1 MGVEG
6 TLASDRRREDLDAA
20 YQRHFADL
28 ARLCR
33 ALGAGHDSEDL
44 AQEVM
49 MFARA
54 HVQDVRDPA
63 KLEGWLRAITVRK
76 TYRLKSRRPPAQLS
90 SEEMV
95 APVDTEL
102 PIDLA
107 AAIAPRLPSRERT
120 VLTLVHGL
128 GYSQADAAEALG
140 IRRGTVAATL
150 SHARAKLATWL
161 IEYER
166 GR

>member
-6 TLASDRRREDLDAA
+6 TLASDRRQEDLDAA

-63 KLEGWLRAITVRK
+63 KLEGWLRAIAVRK
-76 TYRLKSRRPPAQLS
+76 TYRLKSRRPFAQLS
-90 SEEMV
+90 SGEMV
-95 APVDTEL
+95 APVDTDL

-107 AAIAPRLPSRERT
+107 AGIARLPARERA

-161 IEYER
+161 IEYEW

>member
-6 TLASDRRREDLDAA
+6 ALASSGRQEDLDAG
-20 YQRHFADL
+20 YERHFADL

-63 KLEGWLRAITVRK
+63 KLDGWLRAIAVRK
-76 TYRLKSRRPPAQLS
+76 TYRLKARRRTAPLGG
-90 SEEMV
+90 EEMI
-95 APVDTEL
+95 APVDTDL

-107 AAIAPRLPSRERT
+107 AAIARLPARERA

-128 GYSQADAAEALG
+128 GYSQADTAEALG

-150 SHARAKLATWL
+150 SHARARLATWL
-161 IEYER
+161 IDYDR

>member
-1 MGVEG
+1 VEG
-6 TLASDRRREDLDAA
+6 ELASGGQPEELDAA
-20 YQRHFADL
+20 YERHFADL

-33 ALGAGHDSEDL
+33 ALGAGPDSEDL

-49 MFARA
+49 IFARA
-54 HVQDVRDPA
+54 HVGDVRDPA
-63 KLEGWLRAITVRK
+63 KLEGWLRAIAVRK
-76 TYRLKSRRPPAQLS
+76 TYRLKSRRTSAQLGG
-90 SEEMV
+90 EEMI
-95 APVDTEL
+95 APLDTDL

-107 AAIAPRLPSRERT
+107 AALARLPARERA

-161 IEYER
+161 IDYER

>member
-1 MGVEG
+1 VEG
-6 TLASDRRREDLDAA
+6 TLASDQRREDLDAA

-63 KLEGWLRAITVRK
+63 KLEGWLRAIAV
-76 TYRLKSRRPPAQLS
+76 LKSRRPFAQLS

-95 APVDTEL
+95 APVDTDL

-107 AAIAPRLPSRERT
+107 AGIARLPSRERA

-161 IEYER
+161 IEYGR

>member
-1 MGVEG
+1 M
-6 TLASDRRREDLDAA
+6 ASDRRREDLDAA

-63 KLEGWLRAITVRK
+63 KLEGWLRAIAVRK
-76 TYRLKSRRPPAQLS
+76 TYRLKSRRPFAQLS
-90 SEEMV
+90 GEEMV
-95 APVDTEL
+95 APVDTDL

-107 AAIAPRLPSRERT
+107 VTIARLPSRERA

-128 GYSQADAAEALG
+128 GYSQPDAAEALG

>member
-6 TLASDRRREDLDAA
+6 TLASDGRQEDLDAA

-33 ALGAGHDSEDL
+33 ALGAGRDAEDL
-44 AQEVM
+44 AQEVPIH
-49 MFARA
+49 ARA

-63 KLEGWLRAITVRK
+63 RLEGWLRAIAVRK
-76 TYRLKSRRPPAQLS
+76 TYRLKARRNSIRLGN
-90 SEEMV
+90 EEMV
-95 APVDTEL
+95 APVDTDL

-107 AAIAPRLPSRERT
+107 AAIARLPARERS
-120 VLTLVHGL
+120 VLTLVQGL
-128 GYSQADAAEALG
+128 GYSQAGAAEALG

-150 SHARAKLATWL
+150 AHARAKIATWL
-161 IEYER
+161 IDYER

>member
-1 MGVEG
+1 M
-6 TLASDRRREDLDAA
+6 ASDRRQEDLDAA

-33 ALGAGHDSEDL
+33 GLGAGHDSEDL

-49 MFARA
+49 IFARA
-54 HVQDVRDPA
+54 HIQEVRDPA
-63 KLEGWLRAITVRK
+63 KLEGWLRAVAVRK
-76 TYRLKSRRPPAQLS
+76 TYRLKTRRTSAPLS
-90 SEEMV
+90 DEEIV
-95 APVDTEL
+95 APVDTDL
-102 PIDLA
+102 PIDIA
-107 AAIAPRLPSRERT
+107 AAIARLPARERA

-128 GYSQADAAEALG
+128 DYSQADAAEALG

>member
-6 TLASDRRREDLDAA
+6 TLASDRRQEDLDAA
-20 YQRHFADL
+20 YERHFADL

-33 ALGAGHDSEDL
+33 ALGAGRDSEDL
-44 AQEVM
+44 AQEVL

-63 KLEGWLRAITVRK
+63 KLEGWLRAIAVRK
-76 TYRLKSRRPPAQLS
+76 TYRLKSRRTSVQLGA
-90 SEEMV
+90 EEMV
-95 APVDTEL
+95 APVETDL
-102 PIDLA
+102 PIDVA
-107 AAIAPRLPSRERT
+107 VAIARLPARERA

-140 IRRGTVAATL
+140 IRRGTVAAAL

-161 IEYER
+161 IDYER
-166 GR
+166 GK

>member
-1 MGVEG
+1 
-6 TLASDRRREDLDAA
+6 
-20 YQRHFADL
+20 
-28 ARLCR
+28 
-33 ALGAGHDSEDL
+33 
-44 AQEVM
+44 

-63 KLEGWLRAITVRK
+63 KLEGWLRAIAVRK
-76 TYRLKSRRPPAQLS
+76 TYRLKSRRPFAQLS
-90 SEEMV
+90 GEEMV
-95 APVDTEL
+95 APVDTDL

-107 AAIAPRLPSRERT
+107 VTIARLPSRERA

>member
-6 TLASDRRREDLDAA
+6 TFVLEARQEELDAA

-28 ARLCR
+28 VRLCR

-63 KLEGWLRAITVRK
+63 KLEGWLRAIAVRK
-76 TYRLKSRRPPAQLS
+76 TYRLKARRSSSQLG

-95 APVDTEL
+95 APVDTDL

-107 AAIAPRLPSRERT
+107 AAIARLPARERT